1 MTAPDSPTVA
11 QARAF
16 FERGLQL
23 LQEGRAAAAAAQF
36 EGALALVPGRP
47 SALTNLGAA
56 RLQAGQPAQAVE
68 ALQEAVEA
76 EPGNVDAWGHLA
88 LAYAELGRRG
98 PALQAAERALALEP
112 RLGKLWALQ
121 ADLLRE
127 AGELP
132 GAIAA
137 HEQALALGWQPELQ
151 RWYLDGLR
159 GVRPPAP
166 PQAYVRALFDGYAG
180 DFDRHLV
187 EVLQYR
193 APQLLA
199 QGLQGRRHA
208 AALDLGCGTGLCG
221 PLLRPLAQ
229 RLEGLDLSPAMV
241 EAARATGAYD
251 EVLQGDVAGFLA
263 STGRRYDLLV
273 AADVFIY
280 VGALDAVFAGAA
292 RVLQP
297 GGTLCFSV
305 EDSDAPQGWE
315 LRPSLRYAH
324 GEAYIRSLAQQH
336 GFNLRAL
343 SRHPL
348 RIDRGQPL
356 PGLYAWLDRQPSA

>member
-1 MTAPDSPTVA
+1 MTAPDSPTLA
-11 QARAF
+11 QARSF

-23 LQEGRAAAAAAQF
+23 LQAGQPAAAAAQF

-47 SALTNLGAA
+47 SALTNLGVA
-56 RLQAGQPAQAVE
+56 RLEAGQPAQAVE
-68 ALQEAVEA
+68 PLQEAVDA
-76 EPGNVDAWGHLA
+76 EPGNADAWGHLA
-88 LAYAELGRRG
+88 VALAQLGRRG
-98 PALQAAERALALEP
+98 PALEAAGRALALQP
-112 RLGKLWALQ
+112 RLGRVWAVQ

-127 AGELP
+127 IGDTA

-137 HEQALALGWQPELQ
+137 HEQALALQWEPALQ
-151 RWYLDGLR
+151 RWYLDSLR
-159 GVRPPAP
+159 GLRPPAP
-166 PQAYVRALFDGYAG
+166 PEAYVRGLFDGYAA

-199 QGLQGRRHA
+199 QGLQGRRYA

-221 PLLRPLAQ
+221 PLLRPLVD
-229 RLEGLDLSPAMV
+229 RLDGLDLAPAMV

-251 EVLQGDVAGFLA
+251 EVLQGDVAGHLA
-263 STGRRYDLLV
+263 ATQRRYDLLV

-280 VGALDAVFAGAA
+280 VGALDGVFAGAA
-292 RVLQP
+292 RVLRP
-297 GGTLCFSV
+297 GGTLCFSL
-305 EDSDAPQGWE
+305 EDSTAPQGWE

-324 GEAYIRSLAQQH
+324 GEAYIRSLADQH

-356 PGLYAWLDRQPSA
+356 PGLYAWLERQPTA